1 MERACQNDEKQSLLP
16 GPSEV
21 REDREVTVEQ
31 RDRGDPPD
39 GGWGWIVVLACF
51 LTTFT
56 LDGILFCQEL
66 TNQTSCF
73 QVSDTHSGCSWS
85 LSCQS

>member
-16 GPSEV
+16 GAAEAA
-21 REDREVTVEQ
+21 DTREVSVEQ

-56 LDGILFCQEL
+56 LDGILFCIEL

-73 QVSDTHSGCSWS
+73 QVSDTHSGCSWN
-85 LSCQS
+85 L